1 MIYLKSKWKIF
12 FKTLAI
18 SLGCCAV
25 FVGVGY
31 FYLDSSTKEQTQNEV
46 SSVPYAYVP
55 ESAGVLFDVSG
66 DKTLFYLDF
75 EGKSVSVIIADGIN
89 EAQQELY
96 GYSID
101 YIVEADYNLLEGIID
116 AVGGVELKSGEEEL
130 AFTGVQVVE
139 TLTTTP
145 ESEELRREIIT
156 KILSKIAINGFSRQD
171 FLYII
176 ENSETNL
183 TVPACYYW
191 QDYINELCKTVR
203 TVM

>member
-1 MIYLKSKWKIF
+1 M
-12 FKTLAI
+12 
-18 SLGCCAV
+18 

-31 FYLDSSTKEQTQNEV
+31 FYLDSNTKEQTQNEAL
-46 SSVPYAYVP
+46 SVPYAYVP
-55 ESAGVLFDVSG
+55 ESAGVLFDISG
-66 DKTLFYLDF
+66 NKTLFYLDF
-75 EGKSVSVIIADGIN
+75 EEKSVSVVIADGIN
-89 EAQQELY
+89 EEQEELY
-96 GYSID
+96 GYPID
-101 YIVEADYNLLEGIID
+101 YTIKSDYNLLAGIID
-116 AVGGVELKSGEEEL
+116 AVGGIELKSGEEQL

-145 ESEELRREIIT
+145 ESEELRREIIA
-156 KILSKIAINGFSRQD
+156 KILSKIAIDGFSRQD

-203 TVM
+203 NVM